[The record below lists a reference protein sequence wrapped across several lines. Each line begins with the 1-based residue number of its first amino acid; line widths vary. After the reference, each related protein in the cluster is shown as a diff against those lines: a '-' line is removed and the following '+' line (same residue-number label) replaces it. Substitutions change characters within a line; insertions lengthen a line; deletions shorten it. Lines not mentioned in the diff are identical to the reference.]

1 MDDLLKFFVEEANE
15 LVQKA
20 GQALLVLEKNPED
33 PDALTEVF
41 RQVHTLKGSGGVLEL
56 HALVKVVHVAEEL
69 LEIAKEGETRLDAGS
84 IDILLEAMDQISAW
98 VDALDTQ
105 GTLPGDADQ
114 KADQL
119 AGELSQVLAAHK
131 GSPVEATATSQ
142 ETTEATQPEEEPAA
156 ATGEGI
162 NWGVFEDPVEDRVAP
177 QWLVNLDEAARLEA
191 FRLAQAGETLWVLTY
206 TPDEGC
212 FYQGDDPLLN
222 LRQAPGLLGL
232 ALTQWPATTEPES
245 ADVYQCELQ
254 LGALIQTSE
263 AEVAEH
269 FQYIPEQIDYQPLV
283 KEELIQPQGEPLGM
297 ELDSAMLE
305 DMRHFWEN
313 RQQDQ
318 LLERLDI
325 QLELLNPT
333 SREASLLRWLKEI
346 VQLTPDDA
354 LIFETL
360 VEALENPD
368 DLLVDNQI
376 DWSSRLAVFT
386 PQPLEASTQPAFQE
400 HSIPEQE
407 AESESETAS
416 EVANQPPSIE
426 SAPVLQLTEGSLE
439 TQLIEEQLRLLAS
452 CQEAQLQAGAL
463 ASVRHLLANLAQAC
477 QASLPPAVVEAK
489 DTQAMQQALKAWV
502 IQDEAPA
509 AQPQERVTDQPKTT
523 VPTPAKSA
531 TAPASSARDSKA
543 AAPMIRSYK
552 VDHEQVE
559 QLGDLVGELVVAK
572 NTLPFLAQRAEQ
584 IYGQRRIAREIREQ
598 FNVINRITRAL
609 QDAMMQVQ
617 MLPVSHVFQRF
628 PRLVRDL
635 SRKLGKPLELEVKG
649 EDTEAEKHV
658 IENLSDPLIHLMR
671 NSIDHGIEMP
681 EERAAAGK
689 PETGK
694 IWLSAWQENEW
705 VVIEVADD
713 GKGIDPEAMRL
724 KAYEKGLVDERRIKE
739 MTDQEAQE
747 LIFAAGFSTKD
758 EATDLSGRGIGMD
771 VVRTTIEKAGGRLEL
786 DSRLGEGTRT
796 RMKLP
801 LSMSISQV
809 MQIWIDGQ
817 RYGVPMDQVAETV
830 RLPKDRLHQFKDRE
844 TVMLREQVLPVCR
857 SRQLLALE
865 EPEDQQQV
873 ALLIVR
879 LRGELVALMVDDFS
893 EGVEVILKPM
903 EGALESLGVYQ
914 GTALLGDG
922 SVLLVLDLP
931 NLL

>member
-1 MDDLLKFFVEEANE
+1 MDDLLKFFVEEATE

-20 GQALLVLEKNPED
+20 GQSLLVLEKNPED
-33 PDALTEVF
+33 PEALTEVF

-56 HALVKVVHVAEEL
+56 HALVKVVHVAENL
-69 LEIAKEGETRLDAGS
+69 LELAKEGETRLDAS
-84 IDILLEAMDQISAW
+84 CIDALLEAMDQVSAW

-105 GTLPGDADQ
+105 GTLPEDADRV
-114 KADQL
+114 AEDL
-119 AGELSQVLAAHK
+119 AGELAALL
-131 GSPVEATATSQ
+131 EAHQGSQ
-142 ETTEATQPEEEPAA
+142 EAANPPVSLADADEPLAVEEDPNSSEAWS
-156 ATGEGI
+156 EGV
-162 NWGVFEDPVEDRVAP
+162 NWGVFDDPVDDLP
-177 QWLVNLDEAARLEA
+177 SPTWLGQLDEAARMQA
-191 FRLAQAGETLWVLTY
+191 FRLALEGESLWVVDY

-232 ALTQWPATTEPES
+232 TLIEPVSREAPEE
-245 ADVYQCELQ
+245 ADVYRCQLH
-254 LGALIQTSE
+254 LGALLQTSE
-263 AEVAEH
+263 AELAEH
-269 FQYIPEQIDYQPLV
+269 FQYIPEQLDYQPLTR
-283 KEELIQPQGEPLGM
+283 ENLIQPTGEPLGM
-297 ELDSAMLE
+297 EVDPALLE
-305 DMRHFWEN
+305 DLRGFWEN
-313 RQQDQ
+313 RQQEE
-318 LLERLDI
+318 LLERLNI
-325 QLELLNPT
+325 QLELLNPA
-333 SREASLLRWLKEI
+333 SREASLLRWLKE
-346 VQLTPDDA
+346 VTQLTPDDA
-354 LIFETL
+354 LVFETL
-360 VEALENPD
+360 LVTLEEPD
-368 DLLVDNQI
+368 SQLDEHQQLDWAERLAAWEPSQQTPAPEPVTKPDENVQTSPATSQPLLV
-376 DWSSRLAVFT
+376 V
-386 PQPLEASTQPAFQE
+386 EE
-400 HSIPEQE
+400 G
-407 AESESETAS
+407 S
-416 EVANQPPSIE
+416 EVM
-426 SAPVLQLTEGSLE
+426 QLLE
-439 TQLIEEQLRLLAS
+439 DQMRLLAR
-452 CQEAQLQAGAL
+452 CTDPQLQEGAL
-463 ASVRHLLANLAQAC
+463 GSAQRILANLATATQTR
-477 QASLPPAVVEAK
+477 LPETV
-489 DTQAMQQALKAWV
+489 TQATSAKSLHQALKNWLEG
-502 IQDEAPA
+502 EAAAPVKTQTSEQPA
-509 AQPQERVTDQPKTT
+509 PREQQPESKKAV
-523 VPTPAKSA
+523 A
-531 TAPASSARDSKA
+531 TAGTESKA

-584 IYGQRRIAREIREQ
+584 VYGERRIAREIREQ

-635 SRKLGKPLELEVKG
+635 SRKLNKPIELDVIG

-681 EERAAAGK
+681 EERQAAGK
-689 PETGK
+689 SETGH
-694 IWLSAWQENEW
+694 IRLAAWQENEW

-713 GKGIDPEAMRL
+713 GKGIDPEAMRM

-739 MTDQEAQE
+739 MSDQEAQE

-758 EATDLSGRGIGMD
+758 AATDLSGRGIGMD

-786 DSRLGEGTRT
+786 RSTLGEGTRT
-796 RMKLP
+796 RLKLP

-809 MQIWIDGQ
+809 MQIWIEGQ

-830 RLPKDRLHQFKDRE
+830 RLPRDRLHQFKDKE

-857 SRQLLALE
+857 SRQLLGLE
-865 EPEDQQQV
+865 EPQDSDQV

-879 LRGELVALMVDDFS
+879 LRGEPVALMVDDFS

>member
-1 MDDLLKFFVEEANE
+1 MDDLLKFFVEEATE

-20 GQALLVLEKNPED
+20 GQSLLVLEKNPED
-33 PDALTEVF
+33 PEALTEVF

-56 HALVKVVHVAEEL
+56 HALVKVVHVAENL
-69 LEIAKEGETRLDAGS
+69 LELAKEGETRLDAS
-84 IDILLEAMDQISAW
+84 CIDALLEAMDQVSAW

-105 GTLPGDADQ
+105 GTLPEDADRV
-114 KADQL
+114 AEDL
-119 AGELSQVLAAHK
+119 AGELAALL
-131 GSPVEATATSQ
+131 EAHQGSQ
-142 ETTEATQPEEEPAA
+142 EAANPPVSLADADEPLAVEEDPDSSEAW
-156 ATGEGI
+156 GEGV
-162 NWGVFEDPVEDRVAP
+162 NWGVFDDPVDDLP
-177 QWLVNLDEAARLEA
+177 SPTWLGQLDEAARMQA
-191 FRLAQAGETLWVLTY
+191 FRLALEGESLWVVDY

-232 ALTQWPATTEPES
+232 TLIEPVSREAPEE
-245 ADVYQCELQ
+245 ADVYRCQLH
-254 LGALIQTSE
+254 LGALLQTSE
-263 AEVAEH
+263 AELAEH
-269 FQYIPEQIDYQPLV
+269 FQYIPEQLDYQPLTR
-283 KEELIQPQGEPLGM
+283 ENLIQPTGEPLGM
-297 ELDSAMLE
+297 EVDPALLDDL
-305 DMRHFWEN
+305 RGFWEN
-313 RQQDQ
+313 RQQEE
-318 LLERLDI
+318 LLERLNI
-325 QLELLNPT
+325 QLELLNPA
-333 SREASLLRWLKEI
+333 SREASLLRWLKE
-346 VQLTPDDA
+346 VTQLTPDDA
-354 LIFETL
+354 LVFETL
-360 VEALENPD
+360 LATLEEPDSQLDEHQQLDWAKRLAAWEPSQQTPAPEQATEPDEIVQALPATSQP
-368 DLLVDNQI
+368 LLV
-376 DWSSRLAVFT
+376 V
-386 PQPLEASTQPAFQE
+386 EE
-400 HSIPEQE
+400 G
-407 AESESETAS
+407 S
-416 EVANQPPSIE
+416 EVM
-426 SAPVLQLTEGSLE
+426 QLLE
-439 TQLIEEQLRLLAS
+439 DQMRLLAR
-452 CQEAQLQAGAL
+452 CTDPQLQEGAL
-463 ASVRHLLANLAQAC
+463 ASAQRILANLATATQTR
-477 QASLPPAVVEAK
+477 LPETV
-489 DTQAMQQALKAWV
+489 TQATSAKSLHQALKNWLEG
-502 IQDEAPA
+502 EAA
-509 AQPQERVTDQPKTT
+509 APVKT
-523 VPTPAKSA
+523 PTPEQPAPREPQPESKKAVA
-531 TAPASSARDSKA
+531 TAGTESKA

-584 IYGQRRIAREIREQ
+584 VYGERRIAREIREQ

-635 SRKLGKPLELEVKG
+635 SRKLNKPIDLDVIG

-681 EERAAAGK
+681 EERQAAGK
-689 PETGK
+689 SETGH
-694 IWLSAWQENEW
+694 IRLAAWQENEW

-713 GKGIDPEAMRL
+713 GKGIDPEAMRM

-739 MTDQEAQE
+739 MSDQEAQE

-758 EATDLSGRGIGMD
+758 AATDLSGRGIGMD

-786 DSRLGEGTRT
+786 QSTLGEGTRT
-796 RMKLP
+796 RLKLP

-809 MQIWIDGQ
+809 MQIWIEGQ

-830 RLPKDRLHQFKDRE
+830 RLPRDRLHQFKDKE

-857 SRQLLALE
+857 SRQLLGLE
-865 EPEDQQQV
+865 EPQDSDQV

-879 LRGELVALMVDDFS
+879 LRGEPVALMVDDFS